1 MLKRY
6 KLNRVK
12 QKGEIMKEV
21 ILSLVAISSLAFAS
35 GDAVLVVPA
44 AQEIDDTGFY
54 LGAGVS
60 AMSSR
65 KSSVSMDI
73 FNQKD
78 GQDRLG
84 NLEFLAGYMVNDYLA
99 IEGRYGFGITD
110 EDRVEMSS
118 QWSIFLKPIYKF
130 EDDEDRAN
138 GENYFSVYALFGYGG
153 VKFDGVNGVVA
164 LVDQSGFQ
172 WGLGVSYTFRET
184 SSDGNYT
191 YKDSWTVYADYAC
204 LGTDMEGLYY
214 TGETEVNADAFTV
227 GIIYKF

>member
-1 MLKRY
+1 
-6 KLNRVK
+6 
-12 QKGEIMKEV
+12 MKKI
-21 ILSLVAISSLAFAS
+21 ILSLAVISSLGFAS
-35 GDAVLVVPA
+35 GDAMLVVPTA
-44 AQEIDDTGFY
+44 EEIDDTGFY

-73 FNQKD
+73 FNEKA

-84 NLEFLAGYMVNDYLA
+84 NVELLAGYIVNDYLA

-110 EDRVEMSS
+110 EDRVEMTS
-118 QWSIFLKPIYKF
+118 QWSIFLKPTYKF

-138 GENYFSVYALFGYGG
+138 GENYFSVYALLGYGG
-153 VKFDGVNGVVA
+153 VKLEGVNGVVA
-164 LVDQSGFQ
+164 LVDKSGFQ

-191 YKDSWTVYADYAC
+191 YKDSWTVYADYAS
-204 LGTDMEGLYY
+204 LGSNMEGLYY
-214 TGETEVNADAFTV
+214 TGETEVSADAFTV
-227 GIIYKF
+227 GLIYKF